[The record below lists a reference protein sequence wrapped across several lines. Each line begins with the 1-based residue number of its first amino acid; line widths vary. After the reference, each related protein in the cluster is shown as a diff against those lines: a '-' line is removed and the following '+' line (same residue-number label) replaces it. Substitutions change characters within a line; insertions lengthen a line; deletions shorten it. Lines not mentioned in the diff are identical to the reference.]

1 MNINEGITRNIHK
14 TEGMGKGVGYG
25 GKKGNVYYLIAFEIK
40 TQSNPITCLHILPEH
55 RIRYSVINYLV
66 ICSRLH
72 FYLTAIILIEILGY

>member
-1 MNINEGITRNIHK
+1 MNINEGK
-14 TEGMGKGVGYG
+14 PKVWGKGWGMGYG

-66 ICSRLH
+66 ICPRLH
-72 FYLTAIILIEILGY
+72 FYLTAIILIEIRRY